1 MKMIGARALIEC
13 LKKEQVQVVFGY
25 PGGSVL
31 TLYNELDQSDITH
44 VLTGHEQGAVHAA
57 DGYARATG
65 HTGVAFATSGPGVC
79 NMVTGI
85 ATAAMDSIPLV
96 VISGQVA
103 TTLIG
108 RDSFQEADISGITTP
123 ITKHN
128 YLVKNVIFQEPFL
141 SIHQGLSRLQLYIL
155 SMILEL
161 QITPFRC
168 YKDFYF
174 ALPGRSF
181 IRPNVRE
188 TFNKQKPSII
198 MCHPT
203 SISSRE

>member
-79 NMVTGI
+79 NMVRSPPPSS
-85 ATAAMDSIPLV
+85 AV
-96 VISGQVA
+96 
-103 TTLIG
+103 
-108 RDSFQEADISGITTP
+108 
-123 ITKHN
+123 
-128 YLVKNVIFQEPFL
+128 
-141 SIHQGLSRLQLYIL
+141 
-155 SMILEL
+155 
-161 QITPFRC
+161 TPFR
-168 YKDFYF
+168 KRIFRVLRPP
-174 ALPGRSF
+174 LPNTT
-181 IRPNVRE
+181 IL
-188 TFNKQKPSII
+188 
-198 MCHPT
+198 
-203 SISSRE
+203 